1 MIRKNFI
8 SEKNKIKCVI
18 KKLKNNDIDILNKIK
33 KAGDLLRVCAVGGNA
48 NNGTNCGLGY
58 VNTNNVP
65 SNRNVNY
72 GSRLYIQGIRIKR
85 HNNIKQVAALP
96 LGKKQHLSNGVSNLL
111 VFIGKILFVYPISE
125 SPNSLKA

>member
-1 MIRKNFI
+1 MER
-8 SEKNKIKCVI
+8 
-18 KKLKNNDIDILNKIK
+18 NDIDILNKIK
-33 KAGDLLRVCAVGGNA
+33 KAGDLLRVCAVGGNS

-85 HNNIKQVAALP
+85 HYNIKQVAALP

-111 VFIGKILFVYPISE
+111 AYIGKILFVYPISE